1 MKTGITLIL
10 IAVLIL
16 GIGGFIFYINTSGTV
31 NGIVVGDTAIDI
43 KFTTLNGTIFNLSD
57 HRGKIVVID
66 FVTTSCSICVEEFKV
81 LKQIASEGRITL
93 VSINLDGTTTSDLQ
107 KFGNYYE
114 LTWIIGNSQ
123 KAGIDY
129 QVSGVPTML
138 VIDKEGVI
146 RYRGYYTSLE
156 QLDRVISQF
165 M

>member
-16 GIGGFIFYINTSGTV
+16 GIGGFIFYINKSGTV

-93 VSINLDGTTTSDLQ
+93 VSINLDGTTKSDLQ

-138 VIDKEGVI
+138 VIDREGVI